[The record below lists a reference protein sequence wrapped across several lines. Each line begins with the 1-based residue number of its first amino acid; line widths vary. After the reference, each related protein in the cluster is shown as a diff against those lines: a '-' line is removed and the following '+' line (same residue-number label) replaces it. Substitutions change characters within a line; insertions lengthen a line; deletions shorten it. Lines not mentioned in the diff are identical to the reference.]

1 VAGGACVLDPDE
13 LLPANPPGHPIA
25 YVTLGVALADD
36 IYLLSAQGQE
46 DNLSEFVANDNWPS
60 WSPDGQSL
68 VFQSDRD
75 RFGSTEVYL
84 LTNPGGLPAAVRLT
98 NDTVHQD
105 GQPAW
110 SPLGN
115 RIAFVSDRDSAG
127 FDIYLMTPGG
137 TDVVRLT
144 SDSGNSAQ
152 PAWSPTG
159 DRIAFASDR
168 NGFVDIYVMD
178 SVGGSLINLTNSND
192 SDLAPQ
198 WSPDGTKIAFHSN
211 RETDDYAIWVMD
223 ATGANATRLT
233 PSDPPCEL
241 PHWSPDGARLAF
253 DCNGDIYIAN
263 ADGSGLMQIT
273 RTTNQQR
280 IEFMPRWRPVP

>member
-1 VAGGACVLDPDE
+1 
-13 LLPANPPGHPIA
+13 
-25 YVTLGVALADD
+25 
-36 IYLLSAQGQE
+36 
-46 DNLSEFVANDNWPS
+46 
-60 WSPDGQSL
+60 
-68 VFQSDRD
+68 
-75 RFGSTEVYL
+75 
-84 LTNPGGLPAAVRLT
+84 
-98 NDTVHQD
+98 
-105 GQPAW
+105 
-110 SPLGN
+110 
-115 RIAFVSDRDSAG
+115 
-127 FDIYLMTPGG
+127 
-137 TDVVRLT
+137 
-144 SDSGNSAQ
+144 
-152 PAWSPTG
+152 
-159 DRIAFASDR
+159 
-168 NGFVDIYVMD
+168 MD